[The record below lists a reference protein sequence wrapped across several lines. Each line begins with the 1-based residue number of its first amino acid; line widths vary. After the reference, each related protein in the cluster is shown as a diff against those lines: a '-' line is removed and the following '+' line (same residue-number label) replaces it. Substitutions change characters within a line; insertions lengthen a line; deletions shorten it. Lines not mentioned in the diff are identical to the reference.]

1 VVPFVNL
8 VRLLFSARAGGA
20 QRRLY
25 IAFVNVDLTRVAK
38 RLIVPERAVRAS
50 TPATITRSTTCAG
63 DIASI
68 APTAA
73 NMAHC
78 STPSC
83 WPRSMFELTCARQ
96 SALHLQL
103 LALAT
108 SNIQNAAPPI
118 AAAGDR

>member
-1 VVPFVNL
+1 VVPFVDL
-8 VRLLFSARAGGA
+8 VHLLFSARAGGA
-20 QRRLY
+20 QRRLC
-25 IAFVNVDLTRVAK
+25 IAFVNVDLTRVA
-38 RLIVPERAVRAS
+38 IVPERVVRAS

-63 DIASI
+63 PYDIDRSHRSKHGALFG
-68 APTAA
+68 AELLAA
-73 NMAHC
+73 VYV
-78 STPSC
+78 
-83 WPRSMFELTCARQ
+83 ELTCARQ